1 MKALIRRYSRLIRE
15 KPEKFEDLSKAIVRA
30 RMPITTQ
37 RYLALAFVYSAVSAM
52 VGVVLGI
59 LIFTILIPF
68 GKVTPLIARIIPPE
82 IIIRNFKILSIVYV
96 ALGASLLGIISFKFV
111 HYLVLTYPFF
121 IAAKRKNEI
130 DLYLPHAVNMMFGM
144 AVGGVRVYDIIKCI
158 AESKVMCGELSR
170 EFRIIVDLVEN
181 FKHDLFD
188 SMRFV
193 RDTTPS
199 EKLAAFLDDL
209 IFVMSSGGRLT
220 EFLRGKS
227 EELLEEQEVSFESYI
242 DFLGIMAEV
251 YIAIFV
257 LLPLFLLIVLVVM
270 QLIGENVINLY
281 RLAIAFVLP
290 VATVAFVYLIKSSLP
305 TPKVKIEE
313 ELEEV
318 EKPIVGV
325 RSGRAETFE
334 IDKFRRLLKK
344 LKKIVVYP
352 FKEKTIYTLQFRI
365 LSFHFALIAIITFA
379 VASKFLNLE
388 RSLILTVSAVAIP
401 LIILVELRGRTI
413 KKIEEKIPNLFR
425 ELAVLNEAEL
435 NILEAL
441 NVISSSEIGIIS
453 KEINVVRRR
462 IEWGTTIH
470 RAFAVLGVRIKSDL
484 IAKIIPI
491 ITKALEVSP
500 TFKDAFIT
508 VARYADSEV
517 RFSKRI
523 RNYMFT
529 YIIITYMSIFI
540 FLFVVYIVIK
550 SFLSAFAV
558 NTTAMGSIT
567 FTMNIDTIK
576 EVFFE
581 ISLMVGLFS
590 GIIAGVIGEGKIESG
605 LKHSYVFLMAT
616 YIVFKILLR

>member
-1 MKALIRRYSRLIRE
+1 MKALIRRYSKLLKE
-15 KPEKFEDLSKAIVRA
+15 NPEKFGDLSKAIVSA

-37 RYLALAFVYSAVSAM
+37 RYLAMAFLYSAVSAI
-52 VGVVLGI
+52 VSAVLGV

-68 GKVTPLIARIIPPE
+68 GQITPFLAKIVSPE
-82 IIIRNFKILSIVYV
+82 IIIRNFKVLSIAYV
-96 ALGASLLGIISFKFV
+96 AFGALLLGAISFKLV
-111 HYLVLTYPFF
+111 QYLVLTYPFF
-121 IAAKRKNEI
+121 VAVKRKNEI
-130 DLYLPHAVNMMFGM
+130 ELYLPHAVNMMFGM

-170 EFRIIVDLVEN
+170 EFKIIVDLVEN
-181 FKHDLFD
+181 FKHDLFE

-193 RDTTPS
+193 RETTPS

-209 IFVMSSGGRLT
+209 IFVMSSGGNLT
-220 EFLRGKS
+220 DFLRGKS

-270 QLIGENVINLY
+270 QLIGEHVMKIY
-281 RLAIAFVLP
+281 RLAIALVLP
-290 VATVAFVYLIKSSLP
+290 TATVAFIHLIRSSLP
-305 TPKVKIEE
+305 TPRVKIEE

-318 EKPIVGV
+318 EKPIITVK
-325 RSGRAETFE
+325 SGKAETFK
-334 IDKFRRLLKK
+334 IDNLRRLLKK
-344 LKKIVVYP
+344 FKKIVVYP
-352 FKEKTIYTLQFRI
+352 FEEKAIYTLQFRV

-379 VASKFLNLE
+379 IASKFFSLE
-388 RSLILTVSAVAIP
+388 RTLILTVSAVAIP

-413 KKIEEKIPNLFR
+413 RKIEEKIPNLFR
-425 ELAVLNEAEL
+425 ELSVLNEAGL

-441 NVISSSEIGIIS
+441 NVLSTSEIGIIS
-453 KEINVVRRR
+453 KEINVVRKK

-517 RFSKRI
+517 KFSKRI

-529 YIIITYMSIFI
+529 YVIITYMSIFI
-540 FLFVVYIVIK
+540 FLFVVYVVIK

-558 NTTAMGSIT
+558 NTTVMGSIT
-567 FTMNIDTIK
+567 FAMNLTAIK

-581 ISLMVGLFS
+581 ISLMVGFFS
-590 GIIAGVIGEGKIESG
+590 GIIAGVVGEGKLESG
-605 LKHSYVFLMAT
+605 LKHAYVFLMAT
-616 YIVFKILLR
+616 YIVFRVLLR